1 MVSKVFEKLVNN
13 RIIISQQLRL
23 FSVIDSFDRFRMG
36 SLHKSIQLMLE
47 LLKGLLLALHF
58 PYYILRTFLMMLS
71 VLLPSML
78 MMILLRH
85 LICGNNL
92 NGLLNLNLIYE
103 TLWAGARSGLLI
115 SILGKLIWFHLTDLI
130 TLDLLM

>member
-71 VLLPSML
+71 VLLLSML

-130 TLDLLM
+130 TLALLM